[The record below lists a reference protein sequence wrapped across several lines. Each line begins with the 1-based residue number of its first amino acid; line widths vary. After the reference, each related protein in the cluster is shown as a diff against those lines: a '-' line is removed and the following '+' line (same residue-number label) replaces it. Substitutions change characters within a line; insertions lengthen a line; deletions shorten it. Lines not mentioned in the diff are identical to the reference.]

1 MAASIS
7 SQGVCKALA
16 VAWHCVLAGSIFH
29 SFLGWWGGGRKS
41 HTRSHT
47 LLVQAELF
55 GYNVTELY
63 TYLKFVLLYLC

>member
-1 MAASIS
+1 MTS
-7 SQGVCKALA
+7 GN
-16 VAWHCVLAGSIFH
+16 IFH